1 MRQHEGALEARLR
14 GQHPA
19 PGARWD
25 GYASRESLPPGDTIS
40 RGCRQRQLRTRRKA
54 FLFRRLD
61 SLPETR
67 GRSRLNERPPVALD
81 SAGSIEVALLC
92 PDARLAIE
100 LDRTECLSDTEAY
113 RHDRHKDQL
122 LQMNGYWVL
131 RFLAEDVGKA
141 LDRVLGTIMSAMGRT
156 RRRMDSD
163 LP

>member
-1 MRQHEGALEARLR
+1 MQTAPASHAAQKPFYSGA
-14 GQHPA
+14 
-19 PGARWD
+19 
-25 GYASRESLPPGDTIS
+25 ST
-40 RGCRQRQLRTRRKA
+40 
-54 FLFRRLD
+54 